1 MIAISNETQSA
12 ALRWLERCTHQ
23 LVAYIPDED
32 RAELS
37 LIIAELKNAAPV
49 PDAHEA
55 QAPRTAAEM
64 YPDPWI
70 SAMIHWNPKTGEVQS
85 DGDHTLRHWITGMQV
100 ALGSHP
106 VKHSLDMILDALKCK
121 AGAPSSPDPDN
132 QPTCT
137 PVYPCPKCG
146 KDHAIALP
154 IPFSWGCDCGCKFGV
169 DYGISKTGRRCW
181 VHTGVLDLR
190 AEATT

>member
-1 MIAISNETQSA
+1 MMGTPARRINNEEESMIGVSDESRHKV
-12 ALRWLERCTHQ
+12 LRWLERCKHQ
-23 LVAYIPDED
+23 LAAYIPDED
-32 RAELS
+32 KAELAA
-37 LIIAELKNAAPV
+37 LIAELENAEPVCALTKAEALLVVDEIIPAAIDDEFQYSGDSSEAEALYAPLRGKLI
-49 PDAHEA
+49 DFL
-55 QAPRTAAEM
+55 
-64 YPDPWI
+64 
-70 SAMIHWNPKTGEVQS
+70 SAG
-85 DGDHTLRHWITGMQV
+85 
-100 ALGSHP
+100 
-106 VKHSLDMILDALKCK
+106 KHA
-121 AGAPSSPDPDN
+121 
-132 QPTCT
+132 CT